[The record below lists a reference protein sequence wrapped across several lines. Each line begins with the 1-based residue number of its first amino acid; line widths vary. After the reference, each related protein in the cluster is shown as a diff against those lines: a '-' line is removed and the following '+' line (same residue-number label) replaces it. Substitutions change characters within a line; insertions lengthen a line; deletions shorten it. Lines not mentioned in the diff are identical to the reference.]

1 MYEQLLPWAPWAG
14 LALLAVFCLPIAC
27 LQKLVLEVT
36 AWGLRLALLA
46 LLAAGAYLWFR
57 PGELPAEV
65 TGVLGNFPNLL
76 AVLPEPGTPAFGLCA
91 ATLVVA
97 VFVPLLAVL
106 DVTRKLAGRRLGRL
120 RALTAAPV
128 TAPPPA
134 EPAPM
139 GMPIERP
146 VDRRTAAAAIASAA
160 PRGPAR
166 PAGR

>member
-1 MYEQLLPWAPWAG
+1 MYEQILPWAPWAG
-14 LALLAVFCLPIAC
+14 LALLAILCLPIAC
-27 LQKLVLEVT
+27 LQKLALEVT
-36 AWGLRLALLA
+36 AWSLRVALLG

-65 TGVLGNFPNLL
+65 TSALNNFPNLL

-97 VFVPLLAVL
+97 VLVPVLAVL
-106 DVTRKLAGRRLGRL
+106 DVTRKLAGRRLRRI

-128 TAPPPA
+128 AAPPAA

-139 GMPIERP
+139 GTPIERP
-146 VDRRTAAAAIASAA
+146 VDRRTAAATIASAA

-166 PAGR
+166 ATSR